1 MSGIYEDGPAVEPG
15 GPPPSDSGLVVPEYG
30 DEPSAPSMSMETEGD
45 IALKPQVRIMGKEI
59 KSLLGL
65 AAAVFV
71 GVVVITAAV
80 TASSPAPPS
89 GSEPV
94 AQGAAVDPS
103 PANRSVARPPP
114 PPPPPMANGGTVASQ
129 HPDHGDPEQE
139 DIVAFGV
146 GSARRMDMLDRN
158 AAPSYIYTGCFKD
171 GTERDLGSVD
181 VESEGIVTNIGGA
194 ASVRTCAQICQGYE
208 HFAVQNQN
216 QCYCDNEAAGS
227 YGQDTSVPT
236 GCNTP
241 CASASLAN
249 QLGALMTT
257 NPDCARAWTGAC
269 DTAAAAAGVSKPEMC
284 GGVWRNQVYDMT
296 NDEMADLMVDPAVT
310 FVENGC
316 YIDDEHRDLKGDVIH
331 MGTDASQQ

>member
-30 DEPSAPSMSMETEGD
+30 DEPSAPPMSMETEGD

-59 KSLLGL
+59 KSLLGV
-65 AAAVFV
+65 AAAVLV

-80 TASSPAPPS
+80 TASAPAPPS
-89 GSEPV
+89 GS
-94 AQGAAVDPS
+94 GAAVDPS
-103 PANRSVARPPP
+103 PANPNVARPPP

-181 VESEGIVTNIGGA
+181 VESEGIVTNMGGA

-227 YGQDTSVPT
+227 YGQDTSVPS
-236 GCNTP
+236 GCNAP
-241 CASASLAN
+241 CASASLAD
-249 QLGALMTT
+249 QLGAL
-257 NPDCARAWTGAC
+257 
-269 DTAAAAAGVSKPEMC
+269 
-284 GGVWRNQVYDMT
+284 
-296 NDEMADLMVDPAVT
+296 
-310 FVENGC
+310 
-316 YIDDEHRDLKGDVIH
+316 
-331 MGTDASQQ
+331 